1 MTIKPSFMKQLTLK
15 QCVLLLRTCIVLLL
29 LCVVSVF
36 LFSVISNNKP
46 VEDSNKQED
55 TALQNGNISYA
66 ETKQQTV
73 VLKRIATNSDKMVS
87 LLPSALSEQFM
98 Q

>member
-1 MTIKPSFMKQLTLK
+1 MKQLTLK
-15 QCVLLLRTCIVLLL
+15 QCVVLLRTCIVLLL
-29 LCVVSVF
+29 LCVISVF
-36 LFSVISNNKP
+36 LFSVISSNKP
-46 VEDSNKQED
+46 EENLNNQKS

-66 ETKQQTV
+66 ETKQEAV
-73 VLKRIATNSDKMVS
+73 VLNCVSTNSDKMVS

>member
-1 MTIKPSFMKQLTLK
+1 LTIKPSFMKQLTLK

-36 LFSVISNNKP
+36 LFSVISSNKP

-55 TALQNGNISYA
+55 TALQNGDISYA
-66 ETKQQTV
+66 ETKQETV
-73 VLKRIATNSDKMVS
+73 MLNHVATNRDKMVS

>member
-15 QCVLLLRTCIVLLL
+15 QCVVLLRTCIVLLL
-29 LCVVSVF
+29 LCVVSFF
-36 LFSVISNNKP
+36 LFSVIINNKS
-46 VEDSNKQED
+46 VENSNKQEN
-55 TALQNGNISYA
+55 AGLQKENMKYA
-66 ETKQQTV
+66 ECNPATV
-73 VLKRIATNSDKMVS
+73 LHTRLGKNSDVMVS

>member
-29 LCVVSVF
+29 GCAVSVF
-36 LFSVISNNKP
+36 LFSVISSNKP

-55 TALQNGNISYA
+55 TALQNGDISYA
-66 ETKQQTV
+66 ETKQETV
-73 VLKRIATNSDKMVS
+73 MLNHVATNRDKMVS